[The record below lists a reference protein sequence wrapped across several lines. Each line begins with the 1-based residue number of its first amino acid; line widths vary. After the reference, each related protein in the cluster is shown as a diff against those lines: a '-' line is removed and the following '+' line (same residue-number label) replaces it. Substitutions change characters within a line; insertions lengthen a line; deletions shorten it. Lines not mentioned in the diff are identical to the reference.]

1 MRRFEK
7 EWNNLFEGRQAI
19 QGGDLGNADD
29 SWPRQA
35 PGPPGLSS
43 DDSENRQLCRSG

>member
-7 EWNNLFEGRQAI
+7 EWNNLFEGRPAI
-19 QGGDLGNADD
+19 QGGDLGNANAI
-29 SWPRQA
+29 WPRQA
-35 PGPPGLSS
+35 PGPPGLAS